1 MPRSIEQ
8 GLRTAM
14 TSGGARNRETPR
26 RQGFAWPRPGILLA
40 VGAGGAIG
48 AGLRYE
54 VALALPTRP
63 GTFPMST
70 FVINISGSFALGV
83 LLCFL
88 EERWRPSE
96 YPRPLVGSGVIGAY
110 TTWSTFMVE
119 ADQLFQHGH
128 AVTGVAYLTGSLFS
142 GLAAV
147 WAGVVVARIRWGH
160 RAGRPMRQVQQVQ
173 QAERPAA
180 SQPALVSS
188 RSDSSPPFEAP
199 SVGAA
204 ERHQRLSILMTEAD
218 RYGRV
223 PLYVELVD
231 RARRAG
237 LAGATAIAG
246 EQGFGYLSRP
256 HASHL
261 LRSADDI
268 PIEVMVIDSAER
280 IEEFIPE
287 IADLVAGRVVVR
299 RDVQVVSDRSP
310 AREGRKP

>member
-1 MPRSIEQ
+1 
-8 GLRTAM
+8 M
-14 TSGGARNRETPR
+14 TSGGARNREMSR
-26 RQGFAWPRPGILLA
+26 RKGFSWPRTRILLA

-63 GTFPMST
+63 GTFPLST

-88 EERWRPSE
+88 AECWRPSE

-128 AVTGVAYLTGSLFS
+128 ALTGIAYLTGSLFS

-147 WAGVVVARIRWGH
+147 WAGVAIARIRWGH
-160 RAGRPMRQVQQVQ
+160 RARRPMRQVQQVQ
-173 QAERPAA
+173 PDQQVERPAV

-188 RSDSSPPFEAP
+188 RSGPSPAPGAP
-199 SVGAA
+199 SAAGAQ
-204 ERHQRLSILMTEAD
+204 RHERLSILMTEAD
-218 RYGRV
+218 RHGRV
-223 PLYVELVD
+223 PLYVELID

-246 EQGFGYLSRP
+246 EQGFGHLSRP
-256 HASHL
+256 HTRSVV
-261 LRSADDI
+261 RSADDI
-268 PIEVMVIDSAER
+268 PIEVMVIDSTQR

-287 IADLVAGRVVVR
+287 IADLLAGRVVVR
-299 RDVQVVSDRSP
+299 REVQVVSDRSP
-310 AREGRKP
+310 VRKARKP